1 MSLFLLDL
9 QLLYALA
16 YMKHASITLSYQIS
30 TLKIIIAVHIVSF
43 SLIVFVILLIQNLKY
58 IFCADLRC
66 SLKYRPT

>member
-43 SLIVFVILLIQNLKY
+43 SLIVFVIILIHNLKC
-58 IFCADLRC
+58 IFCADLRY
-66 SLKYRPT
+66 SLKYRPI